1 MARFEDFTQ
10 CERHVLL
17 EAMAWSQSE
26 FYDPGHTSEDRETLQ
41 ALITEAKAAEIAA
54 HRAAEPPADAPGDVP
69 GKDVGS
75 IEAHATEATRA
86 PERAPVEAERP
97 APWYLPESQ
106 GRPTIKKPTRKVLER
121 PAEYKGF
128 LLIKCSQCG
137 NIHAFCAKVP
147 MSVYRCRE
155 CGGRTPLTDMTHLQ
169 VVCECGAR
177 HGYMTNVTEK
187 QMDVTCF
194 SCGAPV
200 AVEWNEKLGKYT
212 TIGANT
218 GRPHKKKGGGK

>member
-10 CERHVLL
+10 HERHVLR

-26 FYDPGHTSEDRETLQ
+26 FYDPGHTSEERETLR
-41 ALITEAKAAEIAA
+41 ALMTEAKAAEIAA
-54 HRAAEPPADAPGDVP
+54 AKAKEQPAEVP
-69 GKDVGS
+69 GNVPDKDVGS
-75 IEAHATEATRA
+75 IETRATETTRA
-86 PERAPVEAERP
+86 QERAPVGAERP
-97 APWYLPESQ
+97 APWYLPGSQ
-106 GRPTIKKPTRKVLER
+106 GRPAIKKPTRKVAER

-128 LLIKCSQCG
+128 LIIKCGQCG

-155 CGGRTPLTDMTHLQ
+155 CGGRTPLTGMSPLRVT
-169 VVCECGAR
+169 CECGAR
-177 HGYMTNVTEK
+177 HGYITNITEK

-200 AVEWNEKLGKYT
+200 AVEWNEKLQRYT
-212 TIGANT
+212 TIGAYD
-218 GRPHKKKGGGK
+218 GRRRKKGGKG